1 MALRYGFFD
10 SEITGYNEE
19 GMPEFDRAESS
30 DFLAMFIAEII
41 KSGVLA
47 VPGDC
52 FQALAGEGTTVRVR
66 PGFAVIKGRFAY
78 DDEEAVLELAAA
90 DSLNKR
96 IDRVILRVNHPARK
110 CELLIR
116 AGAPAL
122 NPQPPELLRSSGDYY
137 ELCLAEISIRANQ
150 SAITQAD
157 IADTRAD
164 SDVCGWVTQ
173 AIHQVDTH
181 TLFLQWQDAYGRFYA
196 DSEAE
201 FNAWMEGIR
210 EQFGEDIAGG
220 ALAKIQSLERD
231 KADKAS
237 VFQKTLQATGW
248 QGEDAPFTCA
258 LSVDGV
264 TESSIV
270 DISLSSAA
278 TQEQAKAWMAGQ
290 FADGGQEAGEVTV
303 KAFGSKP
310 EADIPVTVIVR
321 GDA

>member
-122 NPQPPELLRSSGDYY
+122 NPQPPDV
-137 ELCLAEISIRANQ
+137 LAQPQTASQ
-150 SAITQAD
+150 TYPYGHPGSPGKFL
-157 IADTRAD
+157 
-164 SDVCGWVTQ
+164 VC
-173 AIHQVDTH
+173 
-181 TLFLQWQDAYGRFYA
+181 
-196 DSEAE
+196 
-201 FNAWMEGIR
+201 
-210 EQFGEDIAGG
+210 
-220 ALAKIQSLERD
+220 
-231 KADKAS
+231 
-237 VFQKTLQATGW
+237 
-248 QGEDAPFTCA
+248 
-258 LSVDGV
+258 
-264 TESSIV
+264 
-270 DISLSSAA
+270 
-278 TQEQAKAWMAGQ
+278 
-290 FADGGQEAGEVTV
+290 
-303 KAFGSKP
+303 
-310 EADIPVTVIVR
+310 
-321 GDA
+321 